1 MDPRL
6 DPIQPPL
13 GVRRRLEHERV
24 ARDEPLEPGGP
35 AVSVHVD
42 KVLVSPRVE
51 AARVLFGEKRELGG
65 DVVAIVGCAPEGVAG
80 EGYVG
85 HGWVE
90 EGASDG
96 GAGADGGAKAF
107 CGVFGGGE

>member
-1 MDPRL
+1 MHPRL
-6 DPIQPPL
+6 DAIQPPL

-24 ARDEPLEPGGP
+24 ARDEPLEPRRP

-42 KVLVSPRVE
+42 EILVSPRVE
-51 AARVLFGEKRELGG
+51 AAGVLFGEERELRG
-65 DVVAIVGCAPEGVAG
+65 DVLAIVGVAAEGVAG
-80 EGYVG
+80 EGDVG

-96 GAGADGGAKAF
+96 GACADGRGAAF
-107 CGVFGGGE
+107 EGVLGGGE